1 MLNDMLMEKMGYI
14 LSEAPVLLLVV
25 WFAVRLFQFRR
36 RRNKRPLFS
45 ETDRQLLFGGAKNN
59 STRLRTYL
67 KLFVAVLATVA
78 AGFVEMMALAPLGSA
93 ILTGALL
100 LTSAAIVHQLLPLD
114 EQELGHRPD
123 NIS

>member
-14 LSEAPVLLLVV
+14 LSEVPVLLLVV

-45 ETDRQLLFGGAKNN
+45 ETDRQLLFGGAKNS

-67 KLFVAVLATVA
+67 KLFIAVLATVA
-78 AGFVEMMALAPLGSA
+78 AASVEMMALAPFGSA

-114 EQELGHRPD
+114 EQEFDHRAD